1 LKHESILAA
10 PDLPVV
16 QTRSAL
22 GLDIGE
28 RLFVLALA
36 AFFLSRMIPAIGAG
50 GTGASTICNILITV
64 SEGLTALFTLVRR
77 PGLAAATF
85 YAWAISIVGTCA
97 PLLIAPGGFSLLPPA
112 FAVAM
117 MITGLSFSI
126 AGKSVLRRSFGIVPA
141 NRGVQRGGA
150 YRIVRH
156 PIYAGYLLTHA
167 GFLAANF
174 SAWNASVYAVCWLA
188 MILRIAAE
196 EEMLSADP
204 AYLLY
209 VGHVRKRLIPGFW

>member
-1 LKHESILAA
+1 MKHESILVASER
-10 PDLPVV
+10 PVV
-16 QTRSAL
+16 QTRPAL
-22 GLDIGE
+22 ALDIGE

-36 AFFLSRMIPAIGAG
+36 ALFLVRMIPAIGAG
-50 GTGASTICNILITV
+50 GTGTSVICNLLITV

-77 PGLAAATF
+77 PGLAATSL
-85 YAWAISIVGTCA
+85 YAWAISIAGTCS
-97 PLLIAPGGFSLLPPA
+97 PLLIAPGGMVLLPPA
-112 FAVAM
+112 LALAL
-117 MITGLSFSI
+117 MIAGLAFSI
-126 AGKSVLRRSFGIVPA
+126 AGKSMLRRSFGIVPA

-156 PIYAGYLLTHA
+156 PIYAGFLLAHV

-174 SAWNASVYAVCWLA
+174 TAWNASVYAVCWLA
-188 MILRIAAE
+188 MFLRIAAE

-209 VGHVRKRLIPGFW
+209 ASHVRNRLIPGLW